1 MIDMMSD
8 FAFGQKID
16 VMTTP
21 ELKFILDTLGNY
33 AWRMGIYKESPSLTT
48 LHLERILG
56 YVGRYK
62 SSRKWAQWGADY
74 TSAILD
80 DPDPNNGG
88 RFSLFRESIDPLT
101 QAALSRAELSA
112 EGFFL
117 MLAGLVSSADPG
129 EDEPLRLHL
138 SRV

>member
-21 ELKFILDTLGNY
+21 ELQFILDALGNY

-48 LHLERILG
+48 LQIERILG
-56 YVGRYK
+56 YLGRN
-62 SSRKWAQWGADY
+62 SQSRQWAQWGAEC

-80 DPDPNNGG
+80 NPDPNEGG
-88 RFSLFRESIDPLT
+88 CVSLFQESIDPIT
-101 QAALSRAELSA
+101 QAALSRAELSS

-117 MLAGLVSSADPG
+117 MLAGSVPSAEPR
-129 EDEPLRLHL
+129 ECEPLRLQP